1 MNYGKS
7 MTQCHIAAIIMA
19 SKKHKNHGASKMLS
33 AERIVLATLKQP
45 IMAEKSAVKH
55 LN

>member
-19 SKKHKNHGASKMLS
+19 SKKHKNHGASKILS
-33 AERIVLATLKQP
+33 AERIVL
-45 IMAEKSAVKH
+45 
-55 LN
+55 